1 MFGGTP
7 TGANLTNYM
16 HTRTVTFP
24 LPTLRLNSRAR
35 LEFTPTR
42 FTLLVNLVGCAFY
55 LEDALLHS
63 EGSGKH
69 VFATVVTHDVAS
81 VFVHLRSTTWLL
93 WLLASQNTLLK
104 KYLR

>member
-42 FTLLVNLVGCAFY
+42 FTLLVNLVGCEFY

-81 VFVHLRSTTWLL
+81 VFGASPVLAPFGYLPQTHCKKNLR
-93 WLLASQNTLLK
+93 
-104 KYLR
+104 